1 VMTEA
6 VEVEEKVIKDMP
18 KTQIIQR
25 GDKTIYF
32 CKKCKQEFESETEWR
47 RHLHACGEA
56 EKKKKEV
63 EEVEEPPSLTR
74 EPEAQT
80 VPEYLLP
87 PEDRM
92 VLEMKNKL
100 KEMMKN
106 TPGIGDGKAVEW
118 FTEQFFMNVK
128 ALQEDPGELYR
139 ALQKHFPRA
148 TEDAISLI
156 VRSVFK
162 IREQYERSIKPSTT
176 PPSWMFNQGRRVN
189 SGGGFNMFQQ
199 QDFDAPPSMD
209 PQVFTMWLMYQMW
222 RDIREN
228 MKQSAQQVDV
238 EQLVKSIKAEIEAE
252 YLKKQL
258 EEYKDLVNRMMEN
271 QPRTLS
277 TGEWKD
283 DYARLVEDLGLR
295 LLDLGEKLLEERT
308 KTRRLLVNKV
318 IPRVFGEKGV
328 GTGETSKEIID
339 ELDEEYVEE
348 EG

>member
-1 VMTEA
+1 MTEE

-18 KTQIIQR
+18 KTRIIQR

-32 CKKCKQEFESETEWR
+32 CKKCKQEFDSEAEWR
-47 RHLHACGEA
+47 RHLHACGGA
-56 EKKKKEV
+56 GKKKKE
-63 EEVEEPPSLTR
+63 EVKGVDEPVSLTK
-74 EPEAQT
+74 ESDTQT
-80 VPEYLLP
+80 IPEYLLP

-106 TPGIGDGKAVEW
+106 TPGMSDGKAVEW
-118 FTEQFFMNVK
+118 FCDQFFMNVK

-156 VRSVFK
+156 VRSVFQ
-162 IREQYERSIKPSTT
+162 IREQYERSLKSSSA
-176 PPSWMFNQGRRVN
+176 PPGWMFTRERRLN
-189 SGGGFNMFQQ
+189 RGGGFNMFSQQ
-199 QDFDAPPSMD
+199 GFDAPPSMD
-209 PQVFTMWLMYQMW
+209 PQVFSMWLMYQMW
-222 RDIREN
+222 RDIRESV
-228 MKQSAQQVDV
+228 KQPAQQVDV
-238 EQLVKSIKAEIEAE
+238 EQLVKSIKAEIENE

-258 EEYKDLVNRMMEN
+258 EEYKDLVNRVMEI
-271 QPRTLS
+271 QPRTIS

-318 IPRVFGEKGV
+318 MPRVLGEKEV
-328 GTGETSKEIID
+328 GTGETSKEIIE

-348 EG
+348 E